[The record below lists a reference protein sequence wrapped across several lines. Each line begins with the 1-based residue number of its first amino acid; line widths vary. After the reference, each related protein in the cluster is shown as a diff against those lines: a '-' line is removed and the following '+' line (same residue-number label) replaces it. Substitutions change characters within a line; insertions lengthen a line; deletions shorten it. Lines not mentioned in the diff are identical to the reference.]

1 VDIVISESYSY
12 GWGLCNPSWQ
22 ILSVISTLG
31 RISLSMGWGIVF
43 GSGCVFFFGFLFA
56 LYLQHL
62 EAISLHFA
70 WYLHKFE
77 HVLLGKLVRLI
88 LHGIYGTLKL
98 EATNLNGKRTI
109 SELE

>member
-1 VDIVISESYSY
+1 VDIVSESYSY

-22 ILSVISTLG
+22 MLSVISTLG

-70 WYLHKFE
+70 WYLHKF
-77 HVLLGKLVRLI
+77 VAKNCQITQGFTMFFS
-88 LHGIYGTLKL
+88 G
-98 EATNLNGKRTI
+98 
-109 SELE
+109 S